1 MRFSSSHLPARN
13 SARFK
18 FEKERFKPG
27 IAAQVFEVVVLA
39 NVAKVAV
46 TDLKGLSKAFNRLV

>member
-1 MRFSSSHLPARN
+1 MHFSSSHLPARK
-13 SARFK
+13 SAGFE

-27 IAAQVFEVVVLA
+27 VAAQVFEVVVLA